1 MMVVDVFFLRCAPRA
16 HADRLCNT
24 SNSFVHQ
31 GNLIDIFIFSY
42 RSSNQY
48 QCSFLRARR
57 HRIEQHE
64 LFFMLRISIFM
75 PVDLTM

>member
-1 MMVVDVFFLRCAPRA
+1 M
-16 HADRLCNT
+16 
-24 SNSFVHQ
+24 HQ

-64 LFFMLRISIFM
+64 LFFMLRISIFDA
-75 PVDLTM
+75 VDLTM